1 MLQLGTILNSKSFAI
16 TVADTRFTSPN
27 PSNYPNFD
35 FLLIVGGFISSNP
48 SFGDLLA
55 SILFLYHNSK
65 APFQQCSTLL
75 MEQQKA
81 RAEVISC
88 IFHDKITYFSKAVS
102 ARSFQAAACALL
114 VQLNI
119 ILAKLFLSR
128 VYTAWS
134 LAKSKQQPF
143 LAGDL
148 RLADCLV
155 QVGLSY
161 CPRVQRK
168 RLHCEMSTT
177 ERCLGSSSFK
187 GFLKPLWLYF
197 NPGKYKRSSTA
208 LRARDLKEK
217 VDTRMAKVVP
227 PTTNGRSWRN

>member
-102 ARSFQAAACALL
+102 AWSFQAAACALL

-128 VYTAWS
+128 VYKICLRPNLSHWNNCHLDKALRFYKLFQLS
-134 LAKSKQQPF
+134 LSKQIQEH
-143 LAGDL
+143 
-148 RLADCLV
+148 C
-155 QVGLSY
+155 QVPIFSIGPLHEFTPVLSSGL
-161 CPRVQRK
+161 
-168 RLHCEMSTT
+168 
-177 ERCLGSSSFK
+177 
-187 GFLKPLWLYF
+187 
-197 NPGKYKRSSTA
+197 
-208 LRARDLKEK
+208 LKE
-217 VDTRMAKVVP
+217 DPSCITRLDKEFCFIHI
-227 PTTNGRSWRN
+227 

>member
-1 MLQLGTILNSKSFAI
+1 MEEQKQRHCWLVLGPCPFQGHWKPMLQLGTILNSKSFAI

-81 RAEVISC
+81 RAEVISF
-88 IFHDKITYFSKAVS
+88 ILHDKIMYFSKAVS

-119 ILAKLFLSR
+119 ILAKPFLSR
-128 VYTAWS
+128 VCT
-134 LAKSKQQPF
+134 PF
-143 LAGDL
+143 KNL
-148 RLADCLV
+148 
-155 QVGLSY
+155 
-161 CPRVQRK
+161 
-168 RLHCEMSTT
+168 
-177 ERCLGSSSFK
+177 
-187 GFLKPLWLYF
+187 
-197 NPGKYKRSSTA
+197 
-208 LRARDLKEK
+208 
-217 VDTRMAKVVP
+217 
-227 PTTNGRSWRN
+227 